1 MNDSNGAAERI
12 GKMSDGEE
20 GEDANEVRGGEAVK
34 EIHDEEAVKEIH
46 DEEAVKEIHDEE
58 AVKEIH
64 DEEAVKE
71 IHDEEAVKEIH
82 DEEAVKEIHDEEAV
96 KEIHDEEAVKEIHD
110 GEAVKEIHD
119 GEAVKEIH
127 DEEAVKEVHGEEDAN
142 EARNDKIV
150 KEGLNADGTVE
161 DEGTNEIPDAESDVE
176 DEWENEFPDV
186 EGDMQGDNGDNIN
199 EANTVNSNINDCS
212 RISGQAHRKNVRQF
226 CKLKRKYSC
235 LGRRNRTSYKYRRSK
250 KKKSRYAYF
259 TKSVLVFFG
268 NGMKYAK
275 GRYARLKTYCQETF
289 PNLNFK
295 YGLYVLVAY
304 VSINVM
310 LFLFSIFLYFVMYC
324 YVIPQN
330 KYVYPIN
337 FSLAK
342 NPIEDYLKN
351 KYYESGKNIVE
362 NSHYPSMN
370 KSEEIFLKHLNSVK
384 GEIINSI
391 RNKDPCCCSEK
402 WNYRSYSSFPFLNR
416 KDTSL
421 NNQKEHFF
429 DNELDFKY
437 LQNNILTG
445 QVNFQHISGE
455 KKVYNE
461 KNFFTFF
468 IPIWRK
474 QKISKLKIRKGYKID
489 IFLNISYMNND
500 YNDKFNFLQLETEI
514 YDNKDHILLR
524 NEKLHIN
531 NKNYDFINKLH
542 LLFNTPFYFFNLFN
556 RKTTQISLINDYE
569 YVTDIKKVRI
579 YLYPPIQMY
588 EAYIIVVVYVNFIY
602 YYMYK
607 YPFLFFYV
615 FVFLLSSFLIFL
627 NTVFFLFGGLYY
639 YSQIY

>member
-20 GEDANEVRGGEAVK
+20 GEDANEVLGGETVK
-34 EIHDEEAVKEIH
+34 EIHDEEAVKVH
-46 DEEAVKEIHDEE
+46 DKEAVKVHDKETVKVHDKE
-58 AVKEIH
+58 AVKVH
-64 DEEAVKE
+64 DKEAVK
-71 IHDEEAVKEIH
+71 
-82 DEEAVKEIHDEEAV
+82 
-96 KEIHDEEAVKEIHD
+96 
-110 GEAVKEIHD
+110 
-119 GEAVKEIH
+119 
-127 DEEAVKEVHGEEDAN
+127 VHGEEDTN
-142 EARNDKIV
+142 EARNDKVV
-150 KEGLNADGTVE
+150 KEAPNVDGTVEDEWTNEIPYVESDVE
-161 DEGTNEIPDAESDVE
+161 DEGTNEIPDVESD
-176 DEWENEFPDV
+176 
-186 EGDMQGDNGDNIN
+186 MLGDNGDNMN
-199 EANTVNSNINDCS
+199 EANTVNPSINDCS

-235 LGRRNRTSYKYRRSK
+235 LGRRNRTSYKCRRSK

-259 TKSVLVFFG
+259 TKSVLVYLG

-275 GRYARLKTYCQETF
+275 RKYARLKTYCQETF

-295 YGLYVLVAY
+295 SGLYVLVAY
-304 VSINVM
+304 VSINVL

-351 KYYESGKNIVE
+351 KYYERGKNIVE
-362 NSHYPSMN
+362 NSHNPSMN

-391 RNKDPCCCSEK
+391 RSKDPCCCSEK
-402 WNYRSYSSFPFLNR
+402 WNYRSYNGFPFLNR
-416 KDTSL
+416 KDASL

-445 QVNFQHISGE
+445 QVNFQQISGE

-461 KNFFTFF
+461 KSFFAFF

-474 QKISKLKIRKGYKID
+474 QKISKLKVRKGYKID

-500 YNDKFNFLQLETEI
+500 YNDKFNFLQIETEI
-514 YDNKDHILLR
+514 YDNKDYILLR

-542 LLFNTPFYFFNLFN
+542 LFFNTPFYFFNLFN
-556 RKTTQISLINDYE
+556 RKTTQISLIRDYE

-627 NTVFFLFGGLYY
+627 NTVFFLLGGLYY